1 MTIELYKATLAVGG
15 REVFRNLSFL
25 AGPGERVAITGGVEG
40 DGTLVLQA
48 LLGMRRLDS
57 GWACVGGEA
66 IQRSLAAY
74 FRRSMAYL
82 PKQFGFGSATLEEVA
97 QMLSGE
103 RRNKGVAYSADDVK
117 RAIEQLGVSGSCLV
131 QPFSQLSAATA
142 QRAVMAL
149 TLMPSRQVALLDS
162 PTLFQDV
169 EGRRLVAEYITS
181 AKFNNVAMVIAT
193 NDAGIISMCDR
204 VVELGK

>member
-15 REVFRNLSFL
+15 REVFRDLSFL
-25 AGPGERVAITGGVEG
+25 AKSGERVAITGGLEG
-40 DGTLVLQA
+40 DGTLVLQT

-66 IQRSLAAY
+66 VQRSLAAY

-82 PKQFGFGSATLEEVA
+82 PRRLDFESATLEEVS

-117 RAIEQLGVSGSCLV
+117 RAIEQLGVADSCFT
-131 QPFSQLSAATA
+131 QPLAQLSAAIA
-142 QRAVMAL
+142 QRALMAL
-149 TLMPSRQVALLDS
+149 TLMPSRRVALLDN
-162 PTLFQDV
+162 PTLHQDA

-181 AKFNNVAMVIAT
+181 SNFDNVAMVIAT
-193 NDAGIISMCDR
+193 NDADIIGVCDR